1 MKVNKWTKEKI
12 DCLCELFPVESTA
25 YTASVL
31 GVSEGTVKKKASE
44 LGLTKYVK
52 SKWLERAEYIRRHF
66 NEQSLAEIGNALGIS
81 KWSVA
86 RIAAEL
92 GLKRNRAVNS
102 SVASRVRVDTIKRE
116 RRRILFG
123 LSPITRLKVVCNRPR
138 IRLRSRMKSKGY
150 IVSRGENTIYYTSD
164 VIRNESQEQRGRALG
179 LRILPLPII
188 ENETLL
194 EHAI

>member
-1 MKVNKWTKEKI
+1 MKVIKWTKEMI

-66 NEQSLAEIGNALGIS
+66 NEQSFAEIGNALGIS
-81 KWSVA
+81 KWGVA

-188 ENETLL
+188 ETGTLL

>member
-1 MKVNKWTKEKI
+1 MKVIKWTKEKI
-12 DCLCELFPVESTA
+12 DCLCGLFPVESTA

-52 SKWLERAEYIRRHF
+52 SKWLKRAEYIRRHF
-66 NEQSLAEIGNALGIS
+66 NDQSFAEIGNALGIS

-102 SVASRVRVDTIKRE
+102 SVASRIRVDTIKRE

-123 LSPITRLKVVCNRPR
+123 LAPITRLKVVCNRPR

-150 IVSRGENTIYYTSD
+150 IVSRGENTVYYTSD

-188 ENETLL
+188 ENESLL
-194 EHAI
+194 EHTI

>member
-1 MKVNKWTKEKI
+1 MKVIKWTKEKI

-66 NEQSLAEIGNALGIS
+66 NEQSFAEIGNALGIS

-138 IRLRSRMKSKGY
+138 IRLRSRIKVISSAVARMWSTTPPMLSGMKVRSSVVGPS
-150 IVSRGENTIYYTSD
+150 V
-164 VIRNESQEQRGRALG
+164 
-179 LRILPLPII
+179 
-188 ENETLL
+188 
-194 EHAI
+194 

>member
-1 MKVNKWTKEKI
+1 MKVIKWTKEKI

-66 NEQSLAEIGNALGIS
+66 NEQSFAEIGNALGIS

-123 LSPITRLKVVCNRPR
+123 LAPITRLKVVCNRPR

-150 IVSRGENTIYYTSD
+150 IVSRGENTVYYTSD
-164 VIRNESQEQRGRALG
+164 VIRNESQEQRGRDLG

-188 ENETLL
+188 ENESLL

>member
-1 MKVNKWTKEKI
+1 MKVIKWTKEKI
-12 DCLCELFPVESTA
+12 VCLCELFPVESTA

-66 NEQSLAEIGNALGIS
+66 NEQSFAEIGNALGIS

-150 IVSRGENTIYYTSD
+150 IVSRGENTVYYTSD

>member
-1 MKVNKWTKEKI
+1 MKVIKWTKEKI
-12 DCLCELFPVESTA
+12 ACLCELFPVESTA

-66 NEQSLAEIGNALGIS
+66 NEQSFAEIGNALGIS

-150 IVSRGENTIYYTSD
+150 IVSRGENVVYYTSD

-188 ENETLL
+188 ENESLL

>member
-1 MKVNKWTKEKI
+1 M
-12 DCLCELFPVESTA
+12 
-25 YTASVL
+25 L

-66 NEQSLAEIGNALGIS
+66 NEPSFAEIGNALGIS

-150 IVSRGENTIYYTSD
+150 IVSRGENTVYYTSD
-164 VIRNESQEQRGRALG
+164 IIRNENQEQRGRALG

-188 ENETLL
+188 ENESLL

>member
-1 MKVNKWTKEKI
+1 MKEIKWTKEKI

-44 LGLTKYVK
+44 LGRTKYVK

-66 NEQSLAEIGNALGIS
+66 NEQSFAEIGNALGIS